1 MDWGLFW
8 QAAGVGV
15 AVLGIVVGGFWR
27 MWGLIKGV
35 RDEAALRAEAAHA
48 VANATREELHQHRLH
63 TAETYV
69 SKVGLREQT
78 EQIMSA
84 IGGLGDQITG
94 MNGRIDRMLERPPRA
109 RTT

>member
-15 AVLGIVVGGFWR
+15 AVLGIVIGGFWR
-27 MWGLIKGV
+27 MWALIKGV
-35 RDEAALRAEAAHA
+35 RDEAALRDEAAHA
-48 VANATREELHQHRLH
+48 EANATRMELHEHRLH
-63 TAETYV
+63 TAENYV
-69 SKVGLREQT
+69 SKAGLREQT

-84 IGGLGDQITG
+84 IGGLGEQIMG
-94 MNGRIDRMLERPPRA
+94 MNGRIDRMLERPPRT